1 MEEKTLTFLGKDSGF
16 GEHNN
21 SAYIEDNNKLIIID
35 CGFTVFEQLKNKFD
49 FNKYSDI
56 EIIITHLHND
66 HAGSLSQ
73 IILYLWFIYNKKV
86 TIYSKCERI
95 RDYLEITGT
104 PKESYEIKTESENI
118 TFIKTSHVQHLDA
131 YGFKLK
137 VKDKNII
144 YTGDTN
150 TLNPFLPHIEN
161 EKIDELYVDV
171 SRFGGA
177 HLKIDDIVEKLVK
190 INKSGTLVD
199 LMHLDDKEYINA
211 IWQSEL
217 LK

>member
-1 MEEKTLTFLGKDSGF
+1 MGEKTLTFLGKDSGF

-49 FNKYSDI
+49 FNKYSNI

-104 PKESYEIKTESENI
+104 PKESYEIKNESENI
-118 TFIKTSHVQHLDA
+118 TFIKTNHVQYLDA

-161 EKIDELYVDV
+161 EKID
-171 SRFGGA
+171 
-177 HLKIDDIVEKLVK
+177 
-190 INKSGTLVD
+190 
-199 LMHLDDKEYINA
+199 
-211 IWQSEL
+211 
-217 LK
+217 

>member
-1 MEEKTLTFLGKDSGF
+1 MSKKNGLKVFNRADYWKNVLNYNRNQVTCLLLEEITAEDLNFIKDNFWINFITYQKPGNEKPLNLF
-16 GEHNN
+16 FKNGELKY
-21 SAYIEDNNKLIIID
+21 SPIE
-35 CGFTVFEQLKNKFD
+35 LKNI
-49 FNKYSDI
+49 NY
-56 EIIITHLHND
+56 
-66 HAGSLSQ
+66 A
-73 IILYLWFIYNKKV
+73 LYM
-86 TIYSKCERI
+86 
-95 RDYLEITGT
+95 G
-104 PKESYEIKTESENI
+104 
-118 TFIKTSHVQHLDA
+118 
-131 YGFKLK
+131 
-137 VKDKNII
+137 KDKNII

-150 TLNPFLPHIEN
+150 TLNPFLPYIEN

-177 HLKIDDIVEKLVK
+177 HLKIDDVVEKLAK

>member
-1 MEEKTLTFLGKDSGF
+1 MKEKTLTFLGKDSGF

-21 SAYIEDNNKLIIID
+21 SAYIVDNNKLIIID

-49 FNKYSDI
+49 FNKYSNI

-104 PKESYEIKTESENI
+104 PKESYEIKNESENI
-118 TFIKTSHVQHLDA
+118 TFIKTKHVQYLDA

-177 HLKIDDIVEKLVK
+177 HLKIDDIVEKLAK
-190 INKSGTLVD
+190 IKKSGTLVD
-199 LMHLDDKEYINA
+199 LMHLDDNEYINA

>member
-1 MEEKTLTFLGKDSGF
+1 MKEKTLTFLGKDSGF
-16 GEHNN
+16 GKHNN

-49 FNKYSDI
+49 FNKYSNI

-104 PKESYEIKTESENI
+104 PKESYEIKNESENI
-118 TFIKTSHVQHLDA
+118 TFIKTNHVQHLDA

-137 VKDKNII
+137 VKDKNIV

-150 TLNPFLPHIEN
+150 TLNPFLPYIEN

-177 HLKIDDIVEKLVK
+177 HLKIDDIVEELAK

>member
-49 FNKYSDI
+49 FNKYSNI

-118 TFIKTSHVQHLDA
+118 TFIKTNHVQHLDA

-150 TLNPFLPHIEN
+150 TLNPFLPYIEN

-177 HLKIDDIVEKLVK
+177 HLKIDDIVEELAK

>member
-1 MEEKTLTFLGKDSGF
+1 MKEKTLTFLGNDSGF

-49 FNKYSDI
+49 FNKYSNI

-104 PKESYEIKTESENI
+104 PKESYEIKNESENI
-118 TFIKTSHVQHLDA
+118 TFIKTKHVQYLDA

-177 HLKIDDIVEKLVK
+177 HLKIDDIVEKLAK
-190 INKSGTLVD
+190 IKKSGTLVD
-199 LMHLDDKEYINA
+199 LMHLDDNEYINA

>member
-49 FNKYSDI
+49 FNKYSNI

-95 RDYLEITGT
+95 RDYLEITGI
-104 PKESYEIKTESENI
+104 PKESYEIKNESENI
-118 TFIKTSHVQHLDA
+118 TFIKTNHVQYLDS

-177 HLKIDDIVEKLVK
+177 HLKIDDVVEKLAK

-199 LMHLDDKEYINA
+199 LMHLDDKKYINA
-211 IWQSEL
+211 IWQREL

>member
-1 MEEKTLTFLGKDSGF
+1 MKEKTLTFLGKDSGF

-49 FNKYSDI
+49 FNKYSNI

-104 PKESYEIKTESENI
+104 PKESYEIKNESENI
-118 TFIKTSHVQHLDA
+118 TFIKTNHVQYLDA
-131 YGFKLK
+131 YWFKLK

-144 YTGDTN
+144 LTGDTN

-177 HLKIDDIVEKLVK
+177 HLKIDDIVEELAK

-199 LMHLDDKEYINA
+199 LMHLDDKKYINA
-211 IWQSEL
+211 IWQREL

>member
-49 FNKYSDI
+49 FNKYSNI

-104 PKESYEIKTESENI
+104 PKESYEIKNESENI
-118 TFIKTSHVQHLDA
+118 TFMKTNHVQYLDA
-131 YGFKLK
+131 YGFKL

-171 SRFGGA
+171 SKFGGA
-177 HLKIDDIVEKLVK
+177 HLKIDDIVEKLAK

>member
-1 MEEKTLTFLGKDSGF
+1 MKEKTLTFLGKDSGF

-49 FNKYSDI
+49 FNKYSNI

-104 PKESYEIKTESENI
+104 PKESYEIKNESENI
-118 TFIKTSHVQHLDA
+118 TFIKTKHVQYLDA

-177 HLKIDDIVEKLVK
+177 HLKIDDIVEKLAK
-190 INKSGTLVD
+190 IKKSGTLVD
-199 LMHLDDKEYINA
+199 LMHLDDNEYINA

>member
-49 FNKYSDI
+49 FNKYSNI

-104 PKESYEIKTESENI
+104 PKESYEIKNESENI
-118 TFIKTSHVQHLDA
+118 TFIKTNHVQYLDA

-171 SRFGGA
+171 SKFGGA
-177 HLKIDDIVEKLVK
+177 HLKIDDIVEKLAK

-199 LMHLDDKEYINA
+199 LMHLDDKKYINA
-211 IWQSEL
+211 IWQREL

>member
-1 MEEKTLTFLGKDSGF
+1 M
-16 GEHNN
+16 
-21 SAYIEDNNKLIIID
+21 
-35 CGFTVFEQLKNKFD
+35 
-49 FNKYSDI
+49 
-56 EIIITHLHND
+56 
-66 HAGSLSQ
+66 
-73 IILYLWFIYNKKV
+73 YLWFIYNKKV

-104 PKESYEIKTESENI
+104 PKESYEIKNESENI
-118 TFIKTSHVQHLDA
+118 TFIKTNHVQYLDA

-177 HLKIDDIVEKLVK
+177 HLKIDDIVEELAK

-199 LMHLDDKEYINA
+199 LMHLGDKKYINA
-211 IWQSEL
+211 IWQREL

>member
-49 FNKYSDI
+49 FNKYSNI

-95 RDYLEITGT
+95 QDYLAITGT

-177 HLKIDDIVEKLVK
+177 HLKIDDIVEKLAK
-190 INKSGTLVD
+190 INKSGTLVG

>member
-1 MEEKTLTFLGKDSGF
+1 MKEKTLTFLGKDSGF

-49 FNKYSDI
+49 FNKYSNI

-104 PKESYEIKTESENI
+104 PKESYEIKNESENI
-118 TFIKTSHVQHLDA
+118 TFIKTNHVQHLDA

-171 SRFGGA
+171 SKFGGA
-177 HLKIDDIVEKLVK
+177 HLKIDDIVEKLAK

>member
-1 MEEKTLTFLGKDSGF
+1 MKVYYYKNDAELERVCD
-16 GEHNN
+16 ENN
-21 SAYIEDNNKLIIID
+21 MSLD
-35 CGFTVFEQLKNKFD
+35 TVFKKNQKFD
-49 FNKYSDI
+49 FNKYSNI

-104 PKESYEIKTESENI
+104 PKESYEIKNESENI
-118 TFIKTSHVQHLDA
+118 TFMKTNHVQYLDA
-131 YGFKLK
+131 YGLKIK

-171 SRFGGA
+171 SKFGGA
-177 HLKIDDIVEKLVK
+177 HLKIDDIVEKLAK

>member
-1 MEEKTLTFLGKDSGF
+1 MKEKTLTFLGKDSGF

-49 FNKYSDI
+49 FNKYSNI

-104 PKESYEIKTESENI
+104 PKESYEIKNESENI
-118 TFIKTSHVQHLDA
+118 TFIKTNHVQHLDA

-177 HLKIDDIVEKLVK
+177 HLKIDDIVEELAK